1 MLKIV
6 ITWANLARG
15 EMESV
20 ARKFSVTINTA
31 WCKGCGLCVAICP
44 KSVLELNEH
53 IKAEPVRMEDCI
65 GCHQCDYSCPDM
77 AITVTKEGSD

>member
-15 EMESV
+15 DEKRGEEV
-20 ARKFSVTINTA
+20 FCDHQYCLVQ
-31 WCKGCGLCVAICP
+31 GCGLCVAICP

-53 IKAEPVRMEDCI
+53 IKAEPVHGRLHRM
-65 GCHQCDYSCPDM
+65 SP
-77 AITVTKEGSD
+77 V